1 MKQQHT
7 MIKRFSLTRL
17 QIGLRAMLKQQTALA
32 KKNSLTP
39 YLFLAPALLVVAIF
53 IFYPIIAVVYYSL
66 TDYSIVTPPVWVGL
80 RNFQQLLHDDVFWQA
95 LRNSFIYLL
104 VTPILILLGILLA
117 ILVNRRLPGI
127 NAFRALYYIPVISGS
142 IAVGIS
148 WRLMLDTNGLLNGL
162 LLSLNLIREPIQ
174 WLAEPGYSLPI
185 AMLLTTWLG
194 LGYYMMVFLAGLQ
207 NIPEELYDAAM
218 IDGCNTWQKHWNV
231 SLPGLRPQI
240 TFVAVISSLAA
251 LEVFNEVFILYG
263 PGGGVL
269 NSAVTMVFYLWR
281 QAFKLH
287 HAGMASAIAMVL
299 LVITLVFSITNIR
312 TLEHGTEE
320 G

>member
-1 MKQQHT
+1 
-7 MIKRFSLTRL
+7 MIKKFSLTRL
-17 QIGLRAMLKQQTALA
+17 HLGLRAILQQHLA
-32 KKNSLTP
+32 MTNKSPLTP
-39 YLFLAPALLVVAIF
+39 YLFLAPALLVIAVF
-53 IFYPIIAVVYYSL
+53 IFYPIAAVIYYSF
-66 TDYSIVTPPVWVGL
+66 TDYNIVTPPVWVGL
-80 RNFQQLLHDDVFWQA
+80 RNYQQLVQDDVFWQA

-104 VTPILILLGILLA
+104 VTPVLIFLGILLA
-117 ILVNRRLPGI
+117 ILVNRRLPGM

-148 WRLMLDTNGLLNGL
+148 WRLMLDTNGLLNAL
-162 LLSLNLIREPIQ
+162 LLSLNLVTEPIQ

-218 IDGCNTWQKHWNV
+218 IDGCSAWQKHWNV

-251 LEVFNEVFILYG
+251 LEVFNEIFILYG

-281 QAFKLH
+281 QAFRLQ

-299 LVITLVFSITNIR
+299 LVITLVFSIVNTR
-312 TLEHGTEE
+312 TLERGTEE